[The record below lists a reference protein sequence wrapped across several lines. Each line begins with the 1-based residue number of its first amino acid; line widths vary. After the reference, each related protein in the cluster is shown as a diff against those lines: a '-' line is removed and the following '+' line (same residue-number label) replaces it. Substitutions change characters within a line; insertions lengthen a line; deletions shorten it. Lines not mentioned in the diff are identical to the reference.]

1 MKKSMKINYLLII
14 FASSLFGSYHIYY
27 YCLNEINNKNVDN
40 YLKEEVIL
48 ENNPPLAVGKVNNI
62 KEEYLGVLI
71 IPKINLQKEFYS
83 VDSKENNVNKN
94 LQLLKGSDL
103 SFENGN
109 IIFLAAHS
117 GESYLGYFKNLKEL
131 EVNDEIKL
139 FLRNKEYYYTIN
151 KIYEIEKNGKI
162 NINKNI
168 NDNILVLTTCSKN
181 KNKQLIIEAKLIK
194 NSL

>member
-14 FASSLFGSYHIYY
+14 FAISLFGSYHIYY

-48 ENNPPLAVGKVNNI
+48 ENNPPLLVEKVNNI
-62 KEEYLGVLI
+62 KEDYLGVLT
-71 IPKINLQKEFYS
+71 IPKINLQKGFYS
-83 VDSKENNVNKN
+83 FDSKENNVNKN
-94 LQLLKGSDL
+94 LQLLKGSNL